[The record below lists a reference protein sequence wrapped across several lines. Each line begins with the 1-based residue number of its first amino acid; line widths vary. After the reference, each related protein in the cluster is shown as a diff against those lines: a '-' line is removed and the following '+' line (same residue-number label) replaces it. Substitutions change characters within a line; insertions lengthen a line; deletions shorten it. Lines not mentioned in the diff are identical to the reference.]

1 MLSLRQLTRSPRFQ
15 RAAGIAA
22 AHYLR
27 LVWQTTRFIVEP
39 RDALER
45 IPKHAPIILAFWHGQ
60 HFLTPFAKPQNLR
73 AKVLISR
80 HRDGE
85 INAVAAERLGIET
98 IRGSGSHGTD
108 FAKKGGVFGFNA
120 LVRALKEGCN
130 VAMTAD
136 VPKVSRVAGLGI
148 IKLASATGRP
158 IFPVA
163 LATSRRKVLDNW
175 DRSAINLPFSRGATV
190 VGDPIRVSADAG
202 PEALEQARSALEQ
215 ALNAATERAYAIA
228 DRLPATVR
236 SAASQE
242 RLEIERRVSNNGIIA
257 D

>member
-1 MLSLRQLTRSPRFQ
+1 MLSLRQLTRLPRVQ
-15 RAAGIAA
+15 RVAGLAA
-22 AHYLR
+22 AQYLR
-27 LVWQTTRFIVEP
+27 LVWQTTRFTVEP
-39 RDALER
+39 ADALER

-60 HFLTPFAKPQNLR
+60 HFLTPFVKPQNLR

-148 IKLASATGRP
+148 VKLAQVSGRP
-158 IFPVA
+158 IYPVA
-163 LATSRRKVLDNW
+163 IATRRRIVLDNW
-175 DRSAINLPFSRGATV
+175 DRTTINLPFGRGGGVA
-190 VGDPIRVSADAG
+190 GAPIYVPPDADG
-202 PEALEQARSALEQ
+202 ETLELARRAVEE
-215 ALNAATERAYAIA
+215 ALNAVTARAYELA
-228 DRLPATVR
+228 DNKAGDRA
-236 SAASQE
+236 
-242 RLEIERRVSNNGIIA
+242 GG
-257 D
+257 